1 VRVRKLAR
9 ELRRTPSEVLGA
21 LHALGYER
29 YKSSQDMIADSL
41 VAKVRQA
48 MRSGRQYTPV
58 LPRDGAPKTVSE
70 VVGNDH
76 LMAQLVPGVVQ
87 AKRQNKRLA
96 SSENVDARGAGR
108 VVSERPVQ
116 TSAASQVVEVP
127 NNDAFSAIERAREL
141 LEHTRDNLRADRDA
155 LEGARA
161 RVAAVE
167 TESREQLELERAA
180 LDAEREALEAERGAL
195 SMRWREVADQERWI
209 EERRSKVA
217 ARCASVDEREAANR
231 VEAKDVERARRG
243 VGTPLEALLEA
254 RGLRGRD
261 EGERAVSA
269 LAKNHVLRDL
279 LPHLRVSN
287 ADAVEALLRRH
298 LVLVEVASEDHGD
311 GAYVVVAPGR
321 AEIPR
326 QSELRSLIR
335 RVGES
340 FLLNGLRRVVMVNVP
355 PRWQR
360 ILTEGLDSRLEV
372 RFRPGAS
379 PRGRTDA
386 EGDVTRTEAVVL
398 VGLSCTDDAEQVYK
412 TGRAVVLRV
421 AGGGLGRVLTDVR
434 DALAAQ

>member
-1 VRVRKLAR
+1 
-9 ELRRTPSEVLGA
+9 
-21 LHALGYER
+21 
-29 YKSSQDMIADSL
+29 
-41 VAKVRQA
+41 
-48 MRSGRQYTPV
+48 
-58 LPRDGAPKTVSE
+58 
-70 VVGNDH
+70 
-76 LMAQLVPGVVQ
+76 
-87 AKRQNKRLA
+87 
-96 SSENVDARGAGR
+96 
-108 VVSERPVQ
+108 
-116 TSAASQVVEVP
+116 
-127 NNDAFSAIERAREL
+127 
-141 LEHTRDNLRADRDA
+141 
-155 LEGARA
+155 
-161 RVAAVE
+161 
-167 TESREQLELERAA
+167 
-180 LDAEREALEAERGAL
+180 
-195 SMRWREVADQERWI
+195 
-209 EERRSKVA
+209 
-217 ARCASVDEREAANR
+217 
-231 VEAKDVERARRG
+231 
-243 VGTPLEALLEA
+243 
-254 RGLRGRD
+254 
-261 EGERAVSA
+261 
-269 LAKNHVLRDL
+269 
-279 LPHLRVSN
+279 VSN